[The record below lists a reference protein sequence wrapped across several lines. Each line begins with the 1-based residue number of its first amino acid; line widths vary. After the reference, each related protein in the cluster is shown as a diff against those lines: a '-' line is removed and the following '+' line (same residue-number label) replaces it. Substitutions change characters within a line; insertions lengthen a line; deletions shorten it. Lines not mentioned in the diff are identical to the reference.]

1 MRISERGL
9 ACFVTAL
16 LLAVGAASAAPGNGG
31 GGGPG
36 GGGGATYPTS
46 MAGLGDSITQAMDS
60 DSFGDKPWHS
70 WSYGNE
76 KRDGIESH
84 AERLDSLNKRDPM
97 VRHENAV
104 SGAKMSDLA
113 GQAQSAANQGAQY
126 VTILMGANDVCTSSP
141 SNMTPTGTFES
152 QFRAAVDILTTQA
165 PDAKVFVVSIPDV
178 YQLWDIYHTSGS
190 AQFYWGFFNI
200 CQSLLDSGR
209 SEAERQQVRT
219 RNSQFNDILAS
230 VVAETSGAGFDW
242 HWDNYAAWNFQFTR
256 SHVSTVDYFH
266 PSNFGQAALADTT
279 WAAGPYA

>member
-1 MRISERGL
+1 MSVSPRGL
-9 ACFVTAL
+9 ACFMTAL

-31 GGGPG
+31 GPG
-36 GGGGATYPTS
+36 GGGGTTYPTS
-46 MAGLGDSITQAMDS
+46 IAGLGDSITQAMDS

-70 WSYGNE
+70 WSYGDE
-76 KRDGIESH
+76 KRDGIDSH

-97 VRHENAV
+97 TRHENAV

-113 GQAQSAANQGAQY
+113 GQAQSAANQGAEY
-126 VTILMGANDVCTSSP
+126 ITILMGANDVCTSSP
-141 SNMTPTGTFES
+141 STMTSTAPFET
-152 QFRAAVDILTTQA
+152 QFRDAVDILTAQA

-190 AQFYWGFFNI
+190 ARFYWGFFNI
-200 CQSLLDSGR
+200 CQSLLDGGR

-219 RNSQFNDILAS
+219 RNSDFNDILAS

-256 SHVSTVDYFH
+256 DHVSTVDYFH
-266 PSNFGQAALADTT
+266 PSNFGQGALADTT